1 MLKKSQASGKTHL
14 RGEIPWLS
22 PGAIG
27 VVKLT
32 NMSEDQSNNGSGR
45 KTLMGRIGDMFTSEP
60 RDREEFKELINESF
74 ERGILD
80 AEVLAMIEGA
90 LAVSEMQVRD
100 AMIPRSHM
108 VVIPLETPLDEFLPL
123 VLESGHSRFPV
134 IGEDRDEVEGILLAK
149 DLLRYYSENSG
160 PLDLKSLV
168 RPAVVIPESKRL
180 NMLLRDFR
188 ASRNHMA
195 IVVDEYGGVSG
206 LITIEDVLEEI
217 VGEIDDEH
225 DEAEEAPIKSVGGT
239 KYQINALAE
248 VEDFNEAFECDFSDE
263 GYDTVGGLLLAEFGR
278 VPENGEKVILADR
291 FEFTVTAADNR
302 RIIML
307 EMNDLLVE

>member
-1 MLKKSQASGKTHL
+1 
-14 RGEIPWLS
+14 
-22 PGAIG
+22 
-27 VVKLT
+27 
-32 NMSEDQSNNGSGR
+32 MSEDQSSNGSGP
-45 KTLMGRIGDMFTSEP
+45 KTWMGRIGKVFSSEP
-60 RDREEFKELINESF
+60 RDRQELKELINESH
-74 ERGILD
+74 EKGILD
-80 AEVLAMIEGA
+80 GEAVAMIEGA

-100 AMIPRSHM
+100 AMVPRSHM
-108 VVIPLETPLDEFLPL
+108 VVIPLEIPLEDFLPL
-123 VLESGHSRFPV
+123 ILESGHSRFPV

-149 DLLRYYSENSG
+149 DLLRHYAENSG

-225 DEAEEAPIKSVGGT
+225 DEEEEAPIKQLG
-239 KYQINALAE
+239 KNHYQVNALAE
-248 VEDFNEAFECDFSDE
+248 VEDFNEAFQCDFSDE

-278 VPENGEKVILADR
+278 VPERGETVVLGDR
-291 FEFTVTAADNR
+291 FQFSVTAADNR

-307 EMNDLLVE
+307 EMNDLDSE

>member
-1 MLKKSQASGKTHL
+1 
-14 RGEIPWLS
+14 
-22 PGAIG
+22 
-27 VVKLT
+27 
-32 NMSEDQSNNGSGR
+32 MSEDQSSNGSGP
-45 KTLMGRIGDMFTSEP
+45 KTWMGRISKVFSSEP
-60 RDREEFKELINESF
+60 RDREELKELINESH
-74 ERGILD
+74 EKGILD
-80 AEVLAMIEGA
+80 GEAVAMIEGA

-100 AMIPRSHM
+100 AMVPRSHM
-108 VVIPLETPLDEFLPL
+108 VVIPLEIPLDEFLPL
-123 VLESGHSRFPV
+123 ILESGHSRFPV

-149 DLLRYYSENSG
+149 DLLRHYAENSG
-160 PLDLKSLV
+160 PLDLKTLV

-188 ASRNHMA
+188 SSRNHMA

-225 DEAEEAPIKSVGGT
+225 DEEEEAPIKLLGNNR
-239 KYQINALAE
+239 YQIKALAE

-278 VPENGEKVILADR
+278 VPERGEQVVLGDR
-291 FEFTVTAADNR
+291 FQFSVTAADNR

-307 EMNDLLVE
+307 EMNDLDSE

>member
-1 MLKKSQASGKTHL
+1 
-14 RGEIPWLS
+14 
-22 PGAIG
+22 
-27 VVKLT
+27 
-32 NMSEDQSNNGSGR
+32 MSEDQSSDGSGP
-45 KTLMGRIGDMFTSEP
+45 KTWMSRISKVFSSEP
-60 RDREEFKELINESF
+60 RDREELKELINESC
-74 ERGILD
+74 EKGILD
-80 AEVLAMIEGA
+80 AEAVAMIDGV

-108 VVIPLETPLDEFLPL
+108 IVIALETTMEEFLPM

-149 DLLRYYSENSG
+149 DLLRFYAEESG
-160 PLDLKSLV
+160 PFNLKALL

-225 DEAEEAPIKSVGGT
+225 DEEEEAAILELGDN
-239 KYQINALAE
+239 KYRIDALAE
-248 VEDFNEAFECDFSDE
+248 IEELNGVFNCDLSDE
-263 GYDTVGGLLLAEFGR
+263 DYDTVGGLMLAEFGR
-278 VPENGEKVILADR
+278 VPEMGEEVVLAERFHFKV
-291 FEFTVTAADNR
+291 TSADNR
-302 RIIML
+302 RIVML
-307 EMNDLLVE
+307 EMNDLNPE

>member
-1 MLKKSQASGKTHL
+1 
-14 RGEIPWLS
+14 
-22 PGAIG
+22 
-27 VVKLT
+27 
-32 NMSEDQSNNGSGR
+32 MSEDQSSNGSGR
-45 KTLMGRIGDMFTSEP
+45 QTWMERLAKVFSSEP
-60 RDREEFKELINESF
+60 RNRKELKELVNESC
-74 ERGILD
+74 EKGILD
-80 AEVLAMIEGA
+80 AEAVAMIEGA

-100 AMIPRSHM
+100 AMVPRSHM
-108 VVIPLETPLDEFLPL
+108 VVIPLDIPLDEFLPL
-123 VLESGHSRFPV
+123 VIDSGHSRFPV

-149 DLLRYYSENSG
+149 DLLRHYTENSG
-160 PLDLKSLV
+160 PIDLKALV

-225 DEAEEAPIKSVGGT
+225 DEEEEAPIKPLG
-239 KYQINALAE
+239 KARFQINALAE
-248 VEDFNEAFECDFSDE
+248 IEDFNEAFDCVFSNED
-263 GYDTVGGLLLAEFGR
+263 YDTVGGLLLAEFGR
-278 VPENGEKVILADR
+278 VPERGEEVVLADR
-291 FEFTVTAADNR
+291 FKFRVTASDNR

-307 EMNDLLVE
+307 EMNDLKVQ

>member
-1 MLKKSQASGKTHL
+1 M
-14 RGEIPWLS
+14 
-22 PGAIG
+22 G
-27 VVKLT
+27 VVKQT
-32 NMSEDQSNNGSGR
+32 DMSEDQSSNGSGP
-45 KTLMGRIGDMFTSEP
+45 KTWVGRISKAFSSEP
-60 RDREEFKELINESF
+60 RDRDELKELINESF
-74 ERGILD
+74 EKGILD
-80 AEVLAMIEGA
+80 AEVVAMIDGA

-108 VVIPLETPLDEFLPL
+108 VVISVETPLDEFLPII
-123 VLESGHSRFPV
+123 LESGHSRFPV

-149 DLLRYYSENSG
+149 DLLRHYAEDSG
-160 PLDLKSLV
+160 PFDLKALL
-168 RPAVVIPESKRL
+168 RPVVVIPESKRL

-225 DEAEEAPIKSVGGT
+225 DEEEEAPITAMGGNT
-239 KYQINALAE
+239 YRINALAE
-248 VEDFNEAFECDFSDE
+248 IEDFNEVFECDLSDE
-263 GYDTVGGLLLAEFGR
+263 EYDTVGGLLLAEFGR
-278 VPENGEKVILADR
+278 VPETGEVVTLADR
-291 FEFTVTAADNR
+291 FDFNVTAADSR

-307 EMNDLLVE
+307 EMNDLEAE

>member
-1 MLKKSQASGKTHL
+1 
-14 RGEIPWLS
+14 
-22 PGAIG
+22 
-27 VVKLT
+27 
-32 NMSEDQSNNGSGR
+32 
-45 KTLMGRIGDMFTSEP
+45 MGRIARMFTFEP
-60 RDREEFKELINESF
+60 RDREELKELIKESS
-74 ERGILD
+74 EKGILD
-80 AEVLAMIEGA
+80 AEAVAMIDGV

-100 AMIPRSHM
+100 AMVPRSHM
-108 VVIPLETPLDEFLPL
+108 VVIPLEIPLDEFLPL

-149 DLLRYYSENSG
+149 DLLRHYAENNG
-160 PLDLKSLV
+160 PLNLKALV

-225 DEAEEAPIKSVGGT
+225 DEEEEAPIKFLG
-239 KYQINALAE
+239 KNNYQINALAE
-248 VEDFNEAFECDFSDE
+248 IEDFNEAFECDFSDE
-263 GYDTVGGLLLAEFGR
+263 GYDTMGGLLLAEFGR
-278 VPENGEKVILADR
+278 VPERDEVVVLAER
-291 FEFTVTAADNR
+291 FQFRVTAADNR

-307 EMNDLLVE
+307 EMNDLKGE

>member
-1 MLKKSQASGKTHL
+1 
-14 RGEIPWLS
+14 
-22 PGAIG
+22 
-27 VVKLT
+27 
-32 NMSEDQSNNGSGR
+32 MSEDQSSNGSGR
-45 KTLMGRIGDMFTSEP
+45 QTWMERLAKVFSSEP
-60 RDREEFKELINESF
+60 RNREELKELVNESC
-74 ERGILD
+74 EKGILD
-80 AEVLAMIEGA
+80 AEAVAMIEGA

-100 AMIPRSHM
+100 AMVPRSHM
-108 VVIPLETPLDEFLPL
+108 VVIPLDIPLDEFLPL
-123 VLESGHSRFPV
+123 VIDSGHSRFPV

-149 DLLRYYSENSG
+149 DLLRHYAENSG
-160 PLDLKSLV
+160 PLDLKALV

-225 DEAEEAPIKSVGGT
+225 DEEEEAVIKPLG
-239 KYQINALAE
+239 KNRFQINALAE
-248 VEDFNEAFECDFSDE
+248 IEDFNEIFGCVFSDE
-263 GYDTVGGLLLAEFGR
+263 DYDTVGGLLLAEFGR
-278 VPENGEKVILADR
+278 VPERGDEVVLADR
-291 FEFTVTAADNR
+291 FEFRVTASDNR

-307 EMNDLLVE
+307 EMNDIKAE